1 MRIESTA
8 WRGVRFVLGVL
19 LSAAGLYLVLRGIDW
34 KALGPTLG
42 EVHWGWLL
50 AAVAIELV
58 TLWIGA
64 IRWRW
69 LFWPHYRPQTGRLF
83 AILGVAQ
90 LANTVLPGRLGLLLR
105 ALLVGN
111 DGAVS
116 RATALT
122 TLAVEK
128 MLEGITLLPVG
139 ILLFGVLDLPDWL
152 RISALLSAGLLL
164 GLALLVGAGLRWR
177 ETFLGWLSERTTGW
191 LFRISR
197 ALLDGLDA
205 LRSVQAGWRLW
216 ALSVVYWAAV
226 MAVAGLV
233 LRSVGLQVPP
243 VALLALLFV
252 LQIGV
257 RLPSLPG
264 NVGVFEYLGVI
275 TLSAFGVDK
284 TSALGA
290 MLVLHIVMYV
300 PPGLV
305 GVGYLIWTSTGLGQL
320 RRAALS
326 YQEH

>member
-1 MRIESTA
+1 MRIKSKV
-8 WRGVRFVLGVL
+8 WRGARFVLGL
-19 LSAAGLYLVLRGIDW
+19 SLSAAGLYLVLCGLDW
-34 KALGPTLG
+34 QALGPALRQ
-42 EVHWGWLL
+42 VHWGWLG
-50 AAVAIELV
+50 AAIAVEML

-69 LFWPHYRPQTGRLF
+69 LFWPHYRPQAGRLF

-90 LANTVLPGRLGLLLR
+90 LANAVLPGRLGLLLR

-111 DGAVS
+111 GGAVS

-128 MLEGITLLPVG
+128 MLEGITLFPVG
-139 ILLFGVLDLPDWL
+139 ILLLGVLDLPDWL
-152 RISALLSAGLLL
+152 RISVLLSAGLLL
-164 GLALLVGAGLRWR
+164 GLALIVGAGLRWR

-191 LFRISR
+191 LFRASR

-205 LRSVQAGWRLW
+205 LRSFQAGWRLW

-226 MAVAGLV
+226 MAVIGLV
-233 LRSVGLQVPP
+233 MRSVGLPVPP

-264 NVGVFEYLGVI
+264 NIGVFEYLGVV
-275 TLSAFGVDK
+275 TMSVFGVDK

-290 MLVLHIVMYV
+290 MLVLHVVMYL
-300 PPGLV
+300 PPSLV

-320 RRAALS
+320 RRAVLS
-326 YQEH
+326 YQEN